1 MRKIQV
7 INVQKLFTF
16 SRSFNVINVRTASK
30 CPRPL
35 CAKGNFRFITLLL
48 HICSAFKWIQR
59 RVQNSWFLAVGRSWT
74 FDWGNSAVWPLSLP
88 LGELVT
94 LSLISDPG
102 ASLRSRGSWSCYR
115 QSDLDPVA
123 TVGARVE
130 QRCLCIL
137 GLDPEPRFWMDG
149 IRLKKEQKD
158 WWCPFY
164 K

>member
-59 RVQNSWFLAVGRSWT
+59 RVQNSWVFWQLAVVDIWLGQFCGLAT
-74 FDWGNSAVWPLSLP
+74 LSSP
-88 LGELVT
+88 LVT

-123 TVGARVE
+123 TVGAQVE

-137 GLDPEPRFWMDG
+137 GLDPEPSFWMDG
-149 IRLKKEQKD
+149 IKLERAKRLV
-158 WWCPFY
+158 WCPFS

>member
-7 INVQKLFTF
+7 INVQNLFTF
-16 SRSFNVINVRTASK
+16 STSFNVINVRTASK

-35 CAKGNFRFITLLL
+35 CAKCNFRFITLLL

-59 RVQNSWFLAVGRSWT
+59 RVQNSWVLAVGRRGHLIGAILRFGHS
-74 FDWGNSAVWPLSLP
+74 LSP
-88 LGELVT
+88 LVT

-137 GLDPEPRFWMDG
+137 GLDPEPSFWMDG
-149 IRLKKEQKD
+149 IKLERAKRLV
-158 WWCPFY
+158 WCPFS

>member
-1 MRKIQV
+1 MFPDRSVPKV
-7 INVQKLFTF
+7 ILGSLHCCSTSAVHSNESKEEF
-16 SRSFNVINVRTASK
+16 RT
-30 CPRPL
+30 L
-35 CAKGNFRFITLLL
+35 G
-48 HICSAFKWIQR
+48 
-59 RVQNSWFLAVGRSWT
+59 FLAVGRRGHLIGAILRFGHS
-74 FDWGNSAVWPLSLP
+74 LSP
-88 LGELVT
+88 LVT

-137 GLDPEPRFWMDG
+137 GLDPEPSFWMDG
-149 IRLKKEQKD
+149 IKLERAKRLV
-158 WWCPFY
+158 WCPFS